1 MHLERH
7 GLRLSDYQGTNSINL
22 SAQGG
27 NALIMMVMM
36 LADADGTLTT
46 YQELS
51 EAFYM
56 FGYSDNLYLT
66 NEETKAQRD

>member
-1 MHLERH
+1 
-7 GLRLSDYQGTNSINL
+7 
-22 SAQGG
+22 
-27 NALIMMVMM
+27 MMVMM

>member
-1 MHLERH
+1 
-7 GLRLSDYQGTNSINL
+7 
-22 SAQGG
+22 
-27 NALIMMVMM
+27 MVMM

-56 FGYSDNLYLT
+56 FGYSQNLYLT
-66 NEETKAQRD
+66 NEEAKAQRD